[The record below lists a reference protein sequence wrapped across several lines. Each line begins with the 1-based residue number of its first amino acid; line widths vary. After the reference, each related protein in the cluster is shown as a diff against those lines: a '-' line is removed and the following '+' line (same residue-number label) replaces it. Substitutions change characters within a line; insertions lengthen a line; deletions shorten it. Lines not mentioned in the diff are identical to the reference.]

1 MIIKIIKKLTPLF
14 IKNFLRRVQSF
25 LTWDPWINY
34 SYSQEGEDMVLKR
47 IFENK
52 IGFYIDV
59 GAHHPKRFSNTYLF
73 YKKGWKGINI
83 DALPGS
89 MKLFNK
95 IRPRDI
101 NLEIGVA
108 EAEDVLNY
116 YVFNEPALNTFSE
129 ELSNGII
136 DKCKNQYFI
145 KEVIKVKVKRL
156 DKILD
161 SYLHNNEIDFLNIDV
176 EGLDY
181 DVLKSNNWNKYR
193 PKCVLVEIL
202 DSSLHNLNNHPIV
215 NFMKQKDYCIYAKQ
229 MNTVFFMNNDNS

>member
-1 MIIKIIKKLTPLF
+1 MILKIIKKLTPLF
-14 IKNFLRRVQSF
+14 VKNFLRRLESF

-34 SYSQEGEDMVLKR
+34 SYSQEGEDMILKR

-59 GAHHPKRFSNTYLF
+59 GAHHPKRFSNTYLL
-73 YKKGWKGINI
+73 YRKGWKGINI

-95 IRPRDI
+95 MRPRDI

-108 EAEDVLNY
+108 EVEDVLNY

-129 ELSNGII
+129 KLSNEITN
-136 DKCKNQYFI
+136 KFKNQYFI
-145 KEVIKVKVKRL
+145 KKVIKVKVNRL

-161 SYLHNNEIDFLNIDV
+161 KYLHNNKIDLLNIDV

-181 DVLKSNNWNKYR
+181 DVLKSNNWYKYR
-193 PKCVLVEIL
+193 PKFVLVEIL
-202 DSSLHNLNNHPIV
+202 DSSIHELDNHSIV
-215 NFMKQKDYCIYAKQ
+215 KFMRIKDYFIYAKQ
-229 MNTVFFMNNDNS
+229 ANTIFF

>member
-1 MIIKIIKKLTPLF
+1 MIIKIIKKLIPVF
-14 IKNFLRRVQSF
+14 VKNFLRRVESF
-25 LTWDPWINY
+25 LTWDPWINH
-34 SYSQEGEDMVLKR
+34 SYSQEGEDIVLKR

-59 GAHHPKRFSNTYLF
+59 GAHHPKRFSNTHLF

-95 IRPRDI
+95 MRPRDI

-136 DKCKNQYFI
+136 DKFKNQYFI
-145 KEVIKVKVKRL
+145 KKVIKVKVKRL

-161 SYLHNNEIDFLNIDV
+161 SYLQNNEIDFLNIDV

-181 DVLKSNNWNKYR
+181 DVLKSNNWSKYR

-202 DSSLHNLNNHPIV
+202 DSSLHDLNNHPIV
-215 NFMKQKDYCIYAKQ
+215 KFMKQKEYYIYAKQ
-229 MNTVFFMNNDNS
+229 VNTIFFMNKNNN